1 MDCAL
6 KAHWIF
12 HRMSV
17 HVCSIFFLKKLFFD
31 SVPIKSVRRKHVAL
45 ITQTRYKTDTFL
57 MNKYGENHFERQIA
71 NRNFQMLGRSVMSNN
86 KVSVIP
92 TMEKVNYVDFLFS
105 HTAYK
110 KATVVFLSTKSAL
123 LLGTLV

>member
-1 MDCAL
+1 MVRNIL
-6 KAHWIF
+6 EVKLQIEIF
-12 HRMSV
+12 RCCGSAGH
-17 HVCSIFFLKKLFFD
+17 
-31 SVPIKSVRRKHVAL
+31 
-45 ITQTRYKTDTFL
+45 
-57 MNKYGENHFERQIA
+57 
-71 NRNFQMLGRSVMSNN
+71 VMSNN

-92 TMEKVNYVDFLFS
+92 TMEKVNYVDFLCS

>member
-1 MDCAL
+1 
-6 KAHWIF
+6 
-12 HRMSV
+12 
-17 HVCSIFFLKKLFFD
+17 
-31 SVPIKSVRRKHVAL
+31 
-45 ITQTRYKTDTFL
+45 
-57 MNKYGENHFERQIA
+57 MNKYGENHFGSQIA
-71 NRNFQMLGRSVMSNN
+71 NRKFSDVAAAQHVMSNN

-105 HTAYK
+105 LLTK